1 MTSALAGRY
10 DLILMDGNLPGRDC
24 APGAGDILDH
34 DLLAELGAHG
44 LRDQPGDGVGRSTG

>member
-1 MTSALAGRY
+1 VDEHLVAIGLGV
-10 DLILMDGNLPGRDC
+10 GNLPGRDC